1 MNLWYIAIGLDDKSF
16 STDESSEFGY
26 RTSYISNYLSKQ
38 IRRARFKTDGTFQ
51 MVYVEATDKPGECAI
66 VPDRALTAQVSFD
79 KERYEQIKGTA
90 YCEFYLGILEK
101 GFAKAAEFKKIPLET
116 LLNHVDE
123 FRKSGCRNEWLHKK
137 KRFREADIE
146 VVLSCF
152 FTTIDFRLV
161 ATVNRISTKEGLC
174 SGTIL
179 RTFPDEIHFDHMF
192 KDILV
197 DDKNIIVT
205 DFLDRPNILIDLRKA
220 LDNQLVS
227 EILPRFGSCG
237 LLPIV

>member
-90 YCEFYLGILEK
+90 DCEFYLGMLES
-101 GFAKAAEFKKIPLET
+101 GLAKAAEFKKIPLET
-116 LLNHVDE
+116 LFPRSESGAIQSDRELLSAQAEMHE
-123 FRKSGCRNEWLHKK
+123 FSLLT
-137 KRFREADIE
+137 
-146 VVLSCF
+146 VLSEFILEGPDRMNSIF
-152 FTTIDFRLV
+152 FKSIPVVFLL
-161 ATVNRISTKEGLC
+161 ALHLGFASSISAQ
-174 SGTIL
+174 
-179 RTFPDEIHFDHMF
+179 
-192 KDILV
+192 
-197 DDKNIIVT
+197 N
-205 DFLDRPNILIDLRKA
+205 
-220 LDNQLVS
+220 
-227 EILPRFGSCG
+227 
-237 LLPIV
+237 